1 MEELVKLLLLMVL
14 LIVNNFMKNV
24 QKNNS
29 ELIALHLV
37 LELYVKNAT
46 PDTT

>member
-1 MEELVKLLLLMVL
+1 MEELVKLLLPKVL
-14 LIVNNFMKNV
+14 PIVNNSMKNV

-37 LELYVKNAT
+37 LEVYVKNAT
-46 PDTT
+46 LETT